1 MAKTPLT
8 NLVTFP
14 GPSASNSGPKVPEEE
29 DLYLGKFTAAQCAS
43 IRDRFHNKKEPIKR
57 LAIEHVVGNSII
69 EELVRVP
76 RKPPANAQ
84 ANDRREMRKV
94 G

>member
-14 GPSASNSGPKVPEEE
+14 GPSASHSSPEVPIEE
-29 DLYLGKFTAAQCAS
+29 LYLGRFTAAECAS
-43 IRDRFHNKKEPIKR
+43 ICDRFHNKKEPIKR
-57 LAIEHVVGNSII
+57 LANEHVVGNSII

-76 RKPPANAQ
+76 RKPPANSQ
-84 ANDRREMRKV
+84 QNDRRERKAS
-94 G
+94 